1 MFNKD
6 AKRILIL
13 EYLED
18 YIINRQWDEI
28 MYDFIG
34 KEFDV
39 KETKLDSFYVIEY
52 ERHYW
57 SIPTD
62 AAEVIDPSNDIK
74 IKWYTKK

>member
-18 YIINRQWDEI
+18 YIINKGWDEI

-39 KETKLDSFYVIEY
+39 VIY
-52 ERHYW
+52 
-57 SIPTD
+57 
-62 AAEVIDPSNDIK
+62 K
-74 IKWYTKK
+74 